1 MRALLHRAAAALASW
16 AAFARLRR
24 LLAPLLLSRAASVAR
39 GAMLTWAEVAQQW
52 RRLRCTAVVRGAVAE
67 RAAPPR
73 VVHGRHPLRT
83 ALTSRALRTWREAG
97 TLHRVVRAAVS
108 RRAAYLTL
116 PRPLGGAD
124 AFRLY
129 REPFE
134 CRRALTA
141 WHRDAGRRR
150 VHRTRADEYALQC
163 ALGRL
168 QACCGRVRVRV
179 RAHPC

>member
-108 RRAAYLTL
+108 RRRAYLTL
-116 PRPLGGAD
+116 PLALAD

-141 WHRDAGRRR
+141 WRGDAARRR

-179 RAHPC
+179 RAHAC